1 MSHKWDIT
9 ALGVSVSNHHFTCGF
24 WRTFTN
30 KYAYMR
36 ANQFI
41 TEAEDSDAVN
51 ELDSFIM
58 NDEDLYRRRFMPIIT
73 NIRRKMKR
81 NVYDHEKVIKLWMY
95 LVDDAARKY
104 VQEFG
109 SQDQDVKDM
118 FPKETRLQVAQII
131 ADREKENIEQGEYDA
146 PKGTVS

>member
-1 MSHKWDIT
+1 
-9 ALGVSVSNHHFTCGF
+9 
-24 WRTFTN
+24 
-30 KYAYMR
+30 MR

-41 TEAEDSDAVN
+41 TEAQDSDAVN
-51 ELDSFIM
+51 ELDLFIM

-73 NIRRKMKR
+73 NIKRKIRRG
-81 NVYDHEKVIKLWMY
+81 VYDHEKVIKLWMY
-95 LVDDAARKY
+95 LVDDAARQY

-109 SQDQDVKDM
+109 TPDQDVKDM

-131 ADREKENIEQGEYDA
+131 ADREKENIEQGECDA

>member
-1 MSHKWDIT
+1 
-9 ALGVSVSNHHFTCGF
+9 
-24 WRTFTN
+24 
-30 KYAYMR
+30 MR
-36 ANQFI
+36 ASQFI
-41 TEAEDSDAVN
+41 NEALDSDAVN

-58 NDEDLYRRRFMPIIT
+58 NDEDLYRRRFMPIIS
-73 NIRRKMKR
+73 NIRRKMKKG
-81 NVYDHEKVIKLWMY
+81 VYDHEKVIKLWMY
-95 LVDDAARKY
+95 LVDDAAKKY
-104 VQEFG
+104 VGEFG